1 VIGGLIV
8 GMSKSMIVMV
18 FPRAEDIIPYVIMA
32 FILIF
37 RQRGL
42 MGEKSV
48 LEV

>member
-1 VIGGLIV
+1 
-8 GMSKSMIVMV
+8 MSKSMIVMV
-18 FPRAEDIIPYVIMA
+18 FPRAEDVIPYVIMA

-48 LEV
+48 LEA